1 MTWDA
6 RARGGALARARRF
19 EIEGFGSGGAASA
32 QAASAQAASDQA
44 AHRAGM
50 PTADSV
56 VAGPDVAVRLRAEA
70 A

>member
-1 MTWDA
+1 MTWDT

-19 EIEGFGSGGAASA
+19 EIEGFGSGVAASD
-32 QAASAQAASDQA
+32 QAASAQA

-56 VAGPDVAVRLRAEA
+56 VAGPDVDVRPRAEA